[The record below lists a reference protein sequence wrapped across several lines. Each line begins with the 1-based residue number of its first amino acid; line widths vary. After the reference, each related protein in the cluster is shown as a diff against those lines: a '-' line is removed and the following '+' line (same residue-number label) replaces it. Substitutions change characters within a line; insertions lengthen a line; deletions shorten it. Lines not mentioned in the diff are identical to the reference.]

1 MQKQAN
7 ESILRA
13 ILHSLPNAVI
23 ALDDSDNILVANT
36 GAARLLKTKREHL
49 EGGSI
54 FRFLLPNENI
64 SSTAHSVNFNTAEGN
79 IALQCISKEVQVD
92 DESIKVILLRRETN
106 ESQSLLNSVKSF
118 SLDDSD
124 PYQKLCETLI
134 IENIASK
141 CEVVFSSNQQN
152 EVIASANNGIDID
165 KIDSSTST
173 ITHKIS
179 EDDNQ
184 KLSLILVP
192 SSTHGLTK
200 NDLEL
205 IDLFISL
212 IHLKVRSEETS
223 SDADGSEAAL
233 ALALK
238 SGSMGLCFFDTSTK
252 DCYLSDRL
260 ASWCGINPEK
270 FDGTLQSWVST
281 FAPQDAS
288 RVNELI
294 SKLPEQKKF
303 KTLVNLSTL
312 EEGEKRI
319 EISGRP
325 INENNRHQW
334 VAIVK
339 EFNDKSE
346 VEAAWKTRIAMEE
359 AARVEAENSL
369 EDFENILHDTL
380 LPTTSDVSIVS
391 SRQDAGT
398 FHIVRP
404 INETSSIYGVGAI
417 TTNDRTHAVVGA
429 AIVATIADVLATKT
443 TNIEEYVNLIR
454 DHARA
459 RDIETTMAAVLV
471 SNSTINA
478 ASVGGASVYISGKAF
493 NGTQEISATTAISI
507 SSHSEASPDSVEVAA
522 NGRPWKI
529 MTSVIEV
536 LGHIDTDA
544 QIKSSAKNNEYNDDD
559 FYGEYKGPSIAAK
572 AESKDEKD
580 EIVSLE
586 ENAGDNVSTFRG
598 GSISPS

>member
-23 ALDDSDNILVANT
+23 ALDDSENILVANT
-36 GAARLLKTKREHL
+36 GAARLLKTKREYL

-54 FRFLLPNENI
+54 YRFMLPNENI
-64 SSTAHSVNFNTAEGN
+64 SSTAHTVNFNTSDGN
-79 IALQCISKEVQVD
+79 IALACISKEVQVD
-92 DESIKVILLRRETN
+92 DESIKVILLRKDVSETKT
-106 ESQSLLNSVKSF
+106 LLNSVKSF
-118 SLDDSD
+118 SINDED

-134 IENIASK
+134 EENIASK
-141 CEVVFSSNQQN
+141 CEVIFSANGQK
-152 EVIASANNGIDID
+152 EIVASANNNVDTD
-165 KIDSSTST
+165 AIDSSTPT
-173 ITHKIS
+173 INQTIS

-184 KLSLILVP
+184 KIHLILVP

-205 IDLFISL
+205 IDLFIAL
-212 IHLKVRSEETS
+212 IHLKVRTEETS

-238 SGSMGLCFFDTSTK
+238 SGSMGLCFFDTSTR

-260 ASWCGINPEK
+260 ASWCGISPEK
-270 FDGTLQSWVST
+270 FDGTLNSWIAT
-281 FAPQDAS
+281 FAPQDAA

-294 SKLPEQKKF
+294 SQLTEQKKF

-325 INENNRHQW
+325 INDSNRHQW

-359 AARVEAENSL
+359 AARIEAENSL

-404 INETSSIYGVGAI
+404 INETSSLYGVGAI

-443 TNIEEYVNLIR
+443 TDIEEYVNLIR

-478 ASVGGASVYISGKAF
+478 ASVGGASVYISGKPF
-493 NGTQEISATTAISI
+493 TGSQEISATTAISI

-544 QIKSSAKNNEYNDDD
+544 QIKFTAQDNAYSDDE
-559 FYGEYKGPSIAAK
+559 FYGEYRGPSTSKKEEDTAAN
-572 AESKDEKD
+572 DD
-580 EIVSLE
+580 VVTLE
-586 ENAGDNVSTFRG
+586 ENSSDNVSTFRG

>member
-13 ILHSLPNAVI
+13 ILHSLPNAVLT
-23 ALDDSDNILVANT
+23 LDDSDNILVANT
-36 GAARLLKTKREHL
+36 GAARLLKTKREYL

-54 FRFLLPNENI
+54 YRFMLPSENI
-64 SSTAHSVNFNTAEGN
+64 SSNSHTINFNTSESP
-79 IALQCISKEVQVD
+79 IALQCISKEIQVD
-92 DESIKVILLRRETN
+92 DDSIKVILLRK
-106 ESQSLLNSVKSF
+106 ESGESKTLLNLVKMF
-118 SLDDSD
+118 STSLND
-124 PYQKLCETLI
+124 PYQMLCETLI
-134 IENIASK
+134 EENIASK
-141 CEVVFSSNQQN
+141 CEVILASNNQN
-152 EVIASANNGIDID
+152 DILASANNSADIT
-165 KIDSSTST
+165 KIDSSTPT
-173 ITHKIS
+173 INQIIS
-179 EDDNQ
+179 KDDSQSIN
-184 KLSLILVP
+184 LVLVP

-238 SGSMGLCFFDTSTK
+238 SASMGLCFFDTSTK

-260 ASWCGINPEK
+260 ASWCGINPDN
-270 FDGTLQSWVST
+270 FDGTLNSWIAT
-281 FAPQDAS
+281 FTPSDAS
-288 RVNELI
+288 RVHELI
-294 SKLPEQKKF
+294 STLPNQKKF
-303 KTLVNLSTL
+303 KTLISLSTL
-312 EEGEKRI
+312 QDGEKRI

-325 INENNRHQW
+325 INDNNNHQW

-359 AARVEAENSL
+359 AARIEAENAL

-380 LPTTSDVSIVS
+380 LPTTSDVSLVS

-404 INETSSIYGVGAI
+404 ISETSSLYGVGAI

-429 AIVATIADVLATKT
+429 AIVATIADVLASKT
-443 TNIEEYVNLIR
+443 TNIDDYVTLIR

-478 ASVGGASVYISGKAF
+478 ASIGGASVYISGKAF
-493 NGTQEISATTAISI
+493 NGTLDISATTAISL

-536 LGHIDTDA
+536 LSHIDTDA
-544 QIKSSAKNNEYNDDD
+544 QIKFSAKDNEYNDDE
-559 FYGEYKGPSIAAK
+559 FYGEYRGPTSTTK
-572 AESKDEKD
+572 NEETVNEEK
-580 EIVSLE
+580 IINLE
-586 ENAGDNVSTFRG
+586 QNPGDNVSTFRG